1 MLVWTTSINPPDDS
15 VFFNTRPKRYSGLV
29 GDVVRRRQ
37 YVRYMCLHVFHS
49 CLFDANKHIL
59 NQMDLWRIEGGVMW
73 RTHIGSRT
81 KRLYTCECRKIRSI
95 GATCHRENGQICTVG
110 NRYLP
115 LSPAI
120 HREEKRRV
128 FDSPDFPSEVPLFVP
143 LPPRYISRKE
153 TSRPWQWV
161 NTATTPASVL
171 GSGLCSHRRFASKK
185 NSE

>member
-1 MLVWTTSINPPDDS
+1 M
-15 VFFNTRPKRYSGLV
+15 FFNTRPKRYSGLV
-29 GDVVRRRQ
+29 GDVVRRRK

-49 CLFDANKHIL
+49 CLLDANKHSL

-81 KRLYTCECRKIRSI
+81 KRLYTCECRKIRSM

-115 LSPAI
+115 LSLAI

-128 FDSPDFPSEVPLFVP
+128 FDSPDFPSEEPLFCTSPSSLHITEGNRPP
-143 LPPRYISRKE
+143 LAVGQYCNN
-153 TSRPWQWV
+153 TGLCPWQWPVFSLASTKGTTLAVIV
-161 NTATTPASVL
+161 NV
-171 GSGLCSHRRFASKK
+171 
-185 NSE
+185 